1 MLHFVGHANVF
12 FSSWTREHDI
22 LQRSIYDA
30 SPLSWKTSEFSSI
43 LRAMFA
49 FRISIRSRYTNISII
64 FIYYFCITFVFIN
77 RFDPIDRSIE
87 WITPLSI
94 DKDLSDWFF
103 LQFYSFLSL
112 LRIHFYQSIL
122 HSKSLMEN
130 GCWYLVDSI
139 HACNTM

>member
-1 MLHFVGHANVF
+1 MCCTLLVTLMCFSHPGRENMIFFNVLSTTLLLFHERRANFRPFYEPCSHFV
-12 FSSWTREHDI
+12 
-22 LQRSIYDA
+22 
-30 SPLSWKTSEFSSI
+30 
-43 LRAMFA
+43 
-49 FRISIRSRYTNISII
+49 RSRYEYIYH

-130 GCWYLVDSI
+130 GCRYLVDSI

>member
-43 LRAMFA
+43 LRTMFA
-49 FRISIRSRYTNISII
+49 FRISIRSRYISII
-64 FIYYFCITFVFIN
+64 LSTIFALLSFSL
-77 RFDPIDRSIE
+77 IDSIQLIE

-130 GCWYLVDSI
+130 GCRYLVDSI

>member
-49 FRISIRSRYTNISII
+49 FRKISIYEYIYH

-77 RFDPIDRSIE
+77 QFDPIDRSIE

-130 GCWYLVDSI
+130 GCRYLVDSI